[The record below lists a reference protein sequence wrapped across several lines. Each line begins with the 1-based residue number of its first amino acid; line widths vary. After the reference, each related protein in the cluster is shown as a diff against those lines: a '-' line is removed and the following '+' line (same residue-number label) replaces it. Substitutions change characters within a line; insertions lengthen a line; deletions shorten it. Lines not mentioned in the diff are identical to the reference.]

1 MPQKHLLLT
10 FDYELFLGERSGT
23 PQDCLIDPTRH
34 LLQVCSHH
42 PLKMIFFVDTLYL
55 LRLRDEAAIHGKC
68 GEDFELVIEQ
78 LKELAEAGH
87 YLFPHLHAHW
97 LDAKYKAGDNEWAL
111 DNAHYYRLHA
121 VDQDL
126 RRKLFRE
133 SIGLLE
139 QIVRSTGADYPIDA
153 YRAGGWSIQP
163 FDIIAPLFREF
174 GIRYDFSVAARRWSF
189 TRAHWFDFTAV
200 QEANGPYRF
209 SKDVTRPDTSGEF
222 IQFPISFVETGK
234 WSRRLDLLL
243 RRSFYRTFLKPYGK
257 GGILRAE
264 SLPHDPT
271 HYPDLYYLQLASVE
285 NFRTPFISE
294 YRRFIEDNDY
304 LHFISHPKLLS
315 RENLFW
321 LDRMLDSLYGNH
333 QVESDFRMMV
343 D

>member
-1 MPQKHLLLT
+1 MPKKHLLLT
-10 FDYELFLGERSGT
+10 FDYELFLGDRSGT
-23 PQDCLIDPTRH
+23 PQDCLIAPTRH
-34 LLQVCSHH
+34 LLQIASRYQ
-42 PLKMIFFVDTLYL
+42 LKMVFFVDTLYL
-55 LRLRDEAAIHGKC
+55 LRLKEQAATHGQC
-68 GEDFELVIEQ
+68 ADDFKLVTGQ
-78 LKELAEAGH
+78 LKELAAAGH

-97 LDAKYKAGDNEWAL
+97 LDARYRPGDNEWTL
-111 DNAHYYRLHA
+111 DNARYYRLHA
-121 VDQDL
+121 VEQDL

-133 SIGLLE
+133 SMELLTE
-139 QIVRSTGADYPIDA
+139 IVRSAGADYPIDA

-163 FDIIAPLFREF
+163 FDVFAPLFREF
-174 GIRYDFSVAARRWSF
+174 GIRYEFSVAARRWSF
-189 TRAHWFDFTAV
+189 TRAHWFDFTAT
-200 QEANGPYRF
+200 QEACGPYPF
-209 SKDVTRPDTSGEF
+209 AEDVTRPDPSGEF

-243 RRSFYRTFLKPYGK
+243 RRTVYRKFLKPYGR
-257 GGILRAE
+257 GGILHAE

-271 HYPDLYYLQLASVE
+271 RYPDLYFLQLASVE
-285 NFRTPFISE
+285 NFRTPFMAE

-321 LDRMLDSLYGNH
+321 LGRMLDSLYGRH